1 MSDDALAEAAP
12 HLAPATVAAPVAP
25 ARAGAGRPWRPK
37 RVLITASAARW
48 PLAAE
53 VAARVGRLGAEVTW
67 LKGDRLPS
75 LKGAGAAE
83 GYRLAKSTLAVVVAP
98 PSKRRLQPIPPSA
111 DWRFDLAEGC
121 PAHCQYCYLAGS
133 LQGAPVTRL
142 YANLPETLDGLE
154 DYVGRGRVTST
165 DARRAGEGTT
175 FEASCY
181 TDPLGIEHL
190 SGALAETIRRFG
202 AWEADVGLRFTTKFA
217 DVDALLGLA
226 HGRKTRA
233 RFSVNAE
240 AVVRRFEGGTAPLDA
255 RIDAM
260 RRMAGAG
267 YPVGLTVAPIMPIE
281 GWARRLRRPPGAGG
295 GGAEN
300 RAGRRPQRRTYHPP
314 FHADLEGGA
323 ERLVPGER
331 PGDGRAGK
339 GAKADQVRRREVGL
353 PEGGD
358 GRDARVLRPRGA
370 GAFAG
375 GAVACIGREGTLRV
389 ALAARAFFF
398 FFATLAGA
406 GLNAGASS

>member
-1 MSDDALAEAAP
+1 MSDDALSETAP
-12 HLAPATVAAPVAP
+12 HLAPTTVAAPAAP
-25 ARAGAGRPWRPK
+25 ARSGAGRPWRPK

-48 PLAAE
+48 PLATE
-53 VAARVGRLGAEVTW
+53 VAAHAGGLGAEVTW

-75 LKGAGAAE
+75 LRGTSAAE

-142 YANLPETLDGLE
+142 YANLPEALAGLE

-190 SGALAETIRRFG
+190 SGALAQTIRHFG

-217 DVDALLGLA
+217 DVEALLGLA

-255 RIDAM
+255 RLDAM

-281 GWARRLRRPPGAGG
+281 GWRESYADLLKRTAAALGDVPDVDLTVELITHRFTPISKEVLSGWYPASDLEMDERARAQKRTKFGSVKWVYPKAVMDEMRGFFAEGVREHLPGA
-295 GGAEN
+295 
-300 RAGRRPQRRTYHPP
+300 RWLYWT
-314 FHADLEGGA
+314 
-323 ERLVPGER
+323 
-331 PGDGRAGK
+331 
-339 GAKADQVRRREVGL
+339 
-353 PEGGD
+353 
-358 GRDARVLRPRGA
+358 
-370 GAFAG
+370 
-375 GAVACIGREGTLRV
+375 
-389 ALAARAFFF
+389 
-398 FFATLAGA
+398 
-406 GLNAGASS
+406 

>member
-1 MSDDALAEAAP
+1 MSDDALADAAP
-12 HLAPATVAAPVAP
+12 HLAPTTVAAPAAP
-25 ARAGAGRPWRPK
+25 ARSGAGRPWRPK

-53 VAARVGRLGAEVTW
+53 AAARAGGLGAEVTW

-75 LKGAGAAE
+75 LKGASAAE

-142 YANLPETLDGLE
+142 YANLPETLAGLE
-154 DYVGRGRVTST
+154 DYLGRGRVTST
-165 DARRAGEGTT
+165 DARRAVEGTT

-190 SGALAETIRRFG
+190 SGALAETIRHFG
-202 AWEADVGLRFTTKFA
+202 AWKADVALRFTTKFA

-226 HGRKTRA
+226 HGKKTRA

-240 AVVRRFEGGTAPLDA
+240 AVVRRFEGGTAALDA
-255 RIDAM
+255 RLLAM

-281 GWARRLRRPPGAGG
+281 GWRESYDDLLARAAAALANVPDVDLTVELITHRFTPISKEVLSGWYPASDLEMDERARAQKRNKFGSVKWVYPKAVMDEMRGFFAQGVRGHLPGA
-295 GGAEN
+295 
-300 RAGRRPQRRTYHPP
+300 RWLYWT
-314 FHADLEGGA
+314 
-323 ERLVPGER
+323 
-331 PGDGRAGK
+331 
-339 GAKADQVRRREVGL
+339 
-353 PEGGD
+353 
-358 GRDARVLRPRGA
+358 
-370 GAFAG
+370 
-375 GAVACIGREGTLRV
+375 
-389 ALAARAFFF
+389 
-398 FFATLAGA
+398 
-406 GLNAGASS
+406 